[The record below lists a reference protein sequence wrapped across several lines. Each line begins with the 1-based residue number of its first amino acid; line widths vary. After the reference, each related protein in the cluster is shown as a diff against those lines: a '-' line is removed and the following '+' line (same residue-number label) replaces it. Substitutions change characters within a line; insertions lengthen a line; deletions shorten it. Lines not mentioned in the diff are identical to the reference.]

1 MLSDWLFRA
10 RSLLRRAKVEE
21 ELDSEMRFHVA
32 RQVEAYIKAGLAP
45 DEARRRARLEFGGI
59 DQIKEECRD
68 ARGVRLVEEA
78 WRDACYGARL
88 LRRRPA
94 FAWTII
100 AILALGIGANT
111 LVFSVVN
118 AVLLAPLPFR
128 DAGRLVQIRETEPD
142 VDAVPVS
149 PANYVDIRTRTRLFE
164 DVGTSRDEMFNLTG
178 RGTADLVVGYHF
190 SANFFDVLGVHPA
203 LGRVFRADEDRPGHD
218 RVALL
223 SHALWQRK
231 FGGDPRSI
239 GAPIVL
245 DGDLYTII
253 GVMPPAF
260 DYPKDTEL
268 WVPLALPPDALQN
281 RARPFLRLVGR
292 LRAGVTVDQARAT
305 LGTLAAQLQREHP
318 ATNTSRGLTAVS
330 LREGLTGD
338 IRPALLVLLGF
349 VGFIL
354 LAACANVATLLIVR
368 AASREHEVTVRMALG
383 AGWSR
388 LVRQL
393 VTESTLLAIL
403 GGSAGLALAL
413 GGAAWLPA
421 MFPRSV
427 SNVNIPRI
435 DRIAIDLPV
444 LAFTLCATLATA
456 LLFGLVPAR
465 HLAGMA
471 RTGGLQAGAKGLA
484 AGPGRSGLRTSLVG
498 VEVALALLLLVGA
511 GLMTRTF
518 ARLNAR
524 DLGFD
529 SDGVVTARVLLP
541 QRRYPDAA
549 SWGRFEA
556 SVVERVRAIPGVEA
570 AGATTALPL
579 SGWWDIV
586 EYRVAGRE
594 APLPGHQPSA
604 DNRRA
609 DDGYFRAMGI
619 RLVQGRTFT
628 QGDRE
633 GTEPVAI
640 VNATL
645 ARRHWAGR
653 EAVGAFL
660 ELGTRARRRVRIVG
674 VIEDVRHFGPADEI
688 HPEIYLPFAQVPSPL
703 IGLAVRSRGGDAAVL
718 AAAVRHAVWNVDA
731 EQPVSYVMTTG
742 EMARDVL
749 APSRVSAILV
759 SLFAL
764 IALAL
769 AAVGTYGLLAST
781 VSHRTREIGLRMALG
796 ADRRGMVA
804 MVFREAM
811 KPVALGMMGGLIAAL
826 ALTRLL
832 ERLLYGLS
840 PFDPLTFGAMSLAV
854 LIAAAIA
861 AALPARRAASVDPIV
876 ALRQE

>member
-142 VDAVPVS
+142 WTPCRCRLPTTWTSAPGRGCSRTSGRRATRCSTSLGVVLPISSLATTS
-149 PANYVDIRTRTRLFE
+149 PPTSSTCWASTRRWAACSVRTRTARA
-164 DVGTSRDEMFNLTG
+164 TTG
-178 RGTADLVVGYHF
+178 W
-190 SANFFDVLGVHPA
+190 P
-203 LGRVFRADEDRPGHD
+203 
-218 RVALL
+218 LL

-465 HLAGMA
+465 HLARHGKDRRAPGGRERTRRGTGTKRSSYLAGGCRGRPGPAAA
-471 RTGGLQAGAKGLA
+471 RRRRPDDADLRAPQRPRPRLRQRRRGHRARA
-484 AGPGRSGLRTSLVG
+484 APATTVSGRRVVGPLRGERRRARARHSRRRGSRCHHRPSSERLVG
-498 VEVALALLLLVGA
+498 HRRVSGGWARGAASGASAERRQPAGRRRLFSCDGHPVGA
-511 GLMTRTF
+511 G
-518 ARLNAR
+518 A
-524 DLGFD
+524 
-529 SDGVVTARVLLP
+529 
-541 QRRYPDAA
+541 
-549 SWGRFEA
+549 
-556 SVVERVRAIPGVEA
+556 
-570 AGATTALPL
+570 
-579 SGWWDIV
+579 
-586 EYRVAGRE
+586 
-594 APLPGHQPSA
+594 
-604 DNRRA
+604 
-609 DDGYFRAMGI
+609 
-619 RLVQGRTFT
+619 
-628 QGDRE
+628 
-633 GTEPVAI
+633 
-640 VNATL
+640 
-645 ARRHWAGR
+645 
-653 EAVGAFL
+653 
-660 ELGTRARRRVRIVG
+660 
-674 VIEDVRHFGPADEI
+674 
-688 HPEIYLPFAQVPSPL
+688 
-703 IGLAVRSRGGDAAVL
+703 
-718 AAAVRHAVWNVDA
+718 
-731 EQPVSYVMTTG
+731 
-742 EMARDVL
+742 
-749 APSRVSAILV
+749 APSRRPTA
-759 SLFAL
+759 
-764 IALAL
+764 
-769 AAVGTYGLLAST
+769 
-781 VSHRTREIGLRMALG
+781 
-796 ADRRGMVA
+796 
-804 MVFREAM
+804 
-811 KPVALGMMGGLIAAL
+811 K
-826 ALTRLL
+826 
-832 ERLLYGLS
+832 
-840 PFDPLTFGAMSLAV
+840 
-854 LIAAAIA
+854 
-861 AALPARRAASVDPIV
+861 ARNLWRS
-876 ALRQE
+876 